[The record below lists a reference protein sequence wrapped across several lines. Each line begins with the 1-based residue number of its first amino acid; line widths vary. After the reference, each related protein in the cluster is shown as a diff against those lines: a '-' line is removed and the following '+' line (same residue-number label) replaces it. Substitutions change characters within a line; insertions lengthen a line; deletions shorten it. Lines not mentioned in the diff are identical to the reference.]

1 MKTLVIGNT
10 GFMGSYLTKELNRL
24 GYDWMPFD
32 ISNGLDIC
40 NPDHFNS
47 IHEKIDVVVHM
58 ASMTFVPDSYQNP
71 YSFFHINSEGT
82 LNTLEFCRKNKA
94 KLVYISSY
102 VYGIPQYSP
111 IDENHPIDAF
121 NPYCGSKLISE
132 SLCHYYNKFWDVP
145 IVILRPFNLY
155 GYGQKSIFL
164 ISQIVEQAMQGHIKV
179 KETTPKR
186 DFIHVNDVVDAII
199 KSIEF
204 QTNGFDIFNV
214 GTGISHSVQDAI
226 NIVTSYFEKV
236 VVSSD
241 NIARISEVPD
251 TVANISKI
259 QKAMDWNPKID
270 LQTGISLMVNQYLSN
285 NKNHE

>member
-1 MKTLVIGNT
+1 MRILVIGNS
-10 GFMGSYLTKELNRL
+10 GFLGSYLTKELDHF
-24 GYDWMPFD
+24 GYDWLPFD
-32 ISNGLDIC
+32 ISLGQDIC
-40 NPDHFNS
+40 NPEHFNS
-47 IHEKIDVVVHM
+47 IKEKVDAVVHL
-58 ASMTFVPDSYQNP
+58 ASMTFVPDSYNNP

-111 IDENHPIDAF
+111 IDENHPLDAF

-132 SLCHYYNKFWDVP
+132 NLCQYYNKFWNVP

-155 GYGQKSIFL
+155 GYGQNNLFL
-164 ISQIVEQAMQGHIKV
+164 ISQIVEQARNGHIIV
-179 KETTPKR
+179 KDTSPKR
-186 DFIHVNDVVDAII
+186 DFIYVTDVVDAII

-214 GTGISHSVQDAI
+214 GTGVSHAVQDVI
-226 NIVTSYFEKV
+226 NIVTSKIGNIK
-236 VVSSD
+236 VSSE
-241 NIARISEVPD
+241 NITRKNEVPD

-259 QKAMDWNPKID
+259 RNILGWNPKID
-270 LQTGISLMVNQYLSN
+270 LQTGLTLMIEKYKANPT
-285 NKNHE
+285 KNE